1 MNLKSLFKK
10 NTLTYRLWFYLNRG
24 KLDSTVRLPNK
35 SDQYYFDGYPRSGNT
50 FFGGMLGYA
59 FQDKKGTSHL
69 HAVAGLKLAMNAGI
83 KHLFIIYRHPLDA
96 VVSLV
101 FGKFSFLKMDM
112 DDELLITNM
121 MKSELEEWISYYTYI
136 HNHQKDIQLISFEE
150 VSVDNELFL
159 SKLEQVFAQKINN
172 KHELIQTY
180 EESMRALEKR
190 KEVSF
195 SALPNQR
202 RKDFKAKYSELLK
215 AMPNYPKAVE
225 LNDLLK
231 KTSNNL

>member
-1 MNLKSLFKK
+1 MNLKSILKK

-35 SDQYYFDGYPRSGNT
+35 FDHYYFDGYPRSGNT

-59 FQDKKGTSHL
+59 FPDKKGTSHL

-112 DDELLITNM
+112 DDESLITKM
-121 MKSELEEWISYYTYI
+121 MKSELDEWISF
-136 HNHQKDIQLISFEE
+136 HSFVFSNQKYFELISFDQ
-150 VSVDNELFL
+150 VTVDNQLFL
-159 SKLEQVFAQKINN
+159 KKLENIFGQKLEDKSLLIN
-172 KHELIQTY
+172 TY
-180 EESMRALEKR
+180 AESMRALEKR

-195 SALPNQR
+195 SALPNEQR
-202 RKDFKAKYSELLK
+202 KAFKAKYSELLK
-215 AMPNYPKAVE
+215 GMPKYEEAVQ
-225 LNDLLK
+225 LNDLL
-231 KTSNNL
+231 NAGIF